1 LIRKKDIKGGE
12 IHFMEITLQRRTSLP
27 YIALGFAVL
36 SLTLSSLF
44 VRWSEAPGP
53 VTSFYRFGIATLIIF
68 PLMVRRTRKAG
79 LPPLRLVIFPLAA
92 GIFTS
97 LDHSLWSL
105 AVGYT
110 RIANATLLNNVSP
123 LWVALFA
130 VIAWRERLHAR
141 FWLGL
146 AITLAGAGL
155 VIGMDLLFVP
165 GMTGGNLL
173 ALSSSLFY
181 AGYFLITQ
189 RGRQKMDLLT
199 YVWLV
204 DLFGTLGLLVFSL
217 SFGMPLTGFS
227 NTTWLVFL
235 LAALVSQVGGYFA
248 TGYALGHLPA
258 SVVAPT
264 MVLQPVLTA
273 LLAIPI
279 TGEMLSPWQWLGGLA
294 VVGGI
299 YLINISRSETV

>member
-1 LIRKKDIKGGE
+1 
-12 IHFMEITLQRRTSLP
+12 MEITLQRRNSLP
-27 YIALGFAVL
+27 YFALGFAVL
-36 SLTLSSLF
+36 ALTLSSLF
-44 VRWSEAPGP
+44 IRWSQAPGP

-68 PLMVRRTRKAG
+68 PLVARRTRKVG
-79 LPPLRLVIFPLAA
+79 LPPLRLVIFPLIA
-92 GIFTS
+92 GIFTT
-97 LDHSLWSL
+97 LDHALWSI
-105 AVGYT
+105 AISYT
-110 RIANATLLNNVSP
+110 RVANATLLNNVSP

-141 FWLGL
+141 FWIGL

-181 AGYFLITQ
+181 AGYFLVTQ

-204 DLFGTLGLLVFSL
+204 DLFGTLGLLIFSV

-227 NTTWLVFL
+227 STTWLVFL

-279 TGEMLSPWQWLGGLA
+279 TGENLSPWQWLGTLG
-294 VVGGI
+294 VVAGI
-299 YLINISRSETV
+299 YLVNISRSDTV